1 MTENEIWNKYEK
13 EENRIGYGTFGDVY
27 KVKNKETGYY
37 YALKVI
43 DKQKF
48 NESTNLLKKEI
59 EIMKKINT
67 ENSIYVKEIFDTKQ
81 YFYIIMDLC
90 EYNLEDYIKRRE
102 DSITINEIKEILN
115 QLNNCFK
122 IMNKENIIHR
132 DLKPKNILIS
142 LKRIDKCLIKLS
154 DYGSSKFLNQ
164 SNSNSIGK
172 NGTLLTMAPEV
183 LKDEKELINSK
194 SDIWSLGIIIYYL
207 LFKEYPYNGNGE
219 YKILQ
224 DIYSNKKLKKCNNEE
239 LNDLL
244 NNMLK
249 ININERISW
258 DDYFNHSFFKNN
270 KISND
275 NIEKISNDN
284 IEKISNDN
292 IEKISLNYPQF
303 NFKCD
308 LHLKSLNSYCK
319 NCKKNICNDCLNDHS
334 QHQIISFSE
343 IGLTNE
349 EIKKLDKLK
358 QNIENNLNIFMKI
371 LINIEKIINEIKLI
385 KGNEFIYENDE
396 KNNYKKYYIDALEM
410 MNEQIK
416 NKTNI
421 DLIDLILLKKKI
433 IIS

>member
-1 MTENEIWNKYEK
+1 MSNINIWEKYKEISK
-13 EENRIGYGTFGDVY
+13 IGYGTFGDVY

-48 NESTNLLKKEI
+48 NESTNLKKEI

-164 SNSNSIGK
+164 SNTNSIGK
-172 NGTLLTMAPEV
+172 IGTLLTMAPEV

-207 LFKEYPYNGNGE
+207 LFKEYPFNGNDE

-249 ININERISW
+249 INVNERISW
-258 DDYFNHSFFKNN
+258 DDYFNHSFFKNEE
-270 KISND
+270 ISND
-275 NIEKISNDN
+275 NL
-284 IEKISNDN
+284 
-292 IEKISLNYPQF
+292 EKISLNYPQF

-308 LHLKSLNSYCK
+308 LHLKNLNSYCK
-319 NCKKNICNDCLNDHS
+319 NCKKNICNDCLNYH
-334 QHQIISFSE
+334 FS
-343 IGLTNE
+343 TS
-349 EIKKLDKLK
+349 
-358 QNIENNLNIFMKI
+358 NNFIFRNW
-371 LINIEKIINEIKLI
+371 IN
-385 KGNEFIYENDE
+385 
-396 KNNYKKYYIDALEM
+396 
-410 MNEQIK
+410 
-416 NKTNI
+416 
-421 DLIDLILLKKKI
+421 
-433 IIS
+433 